1 MSTIV
6 SSLVSTITYSLLF
19 VLAQIVFGLLSFGS
33 GAG

>member
-6 SSLVSTITYSLLF
+6 SSLVSTITYTLFF
-19 VLAQIVFGLLSFGS
+19 VLAQIVFELLGFGF